1 MEAKLR
7 VLIVDDNKWLCSNL
21 FDILEFKGYEVIIAH
36 DGPQAIELFQK
47 QKVDVVLMDVKM
59 PGISGIEILK
69 ILKQIREDIYVIMIT
84 AFADEVFYKQG
95 LSEGDYEV
103 IQKPVDIDKLLMRL
117 KEFSVKRKDSGK

>member
-1 MEAKLR
+1 
-7 VLIVDDNKWLCSNL
+7 
-21 FDILEFKGYEVIIAH
+21 
-36 DGPQAIELFQK
+36 
-47 QKVDVVLMDVKM
+47 VLMDVKM

-84 AFADEVFYKQG
+84 AFADEIFYKQG